1 MNNNQYSTETKPHLT
16 YRLMA
21 SGIGFLCLV
30 LLACSQTRADE
41 GSGKAPSVKRG
52 DTMKVAAVQ
61 FRSTQD
67 LESNIERHAEYMRLC
82 ARNGAR
88 VVVFPECSVTGYDKD
103 AVTESH
109 RARLKEVETR
119 LSAVAK
125 EANVYAL
132 VGMPTLGEGKLF
144 NSVVVFDPSGKILER
159 YHKIHLAGEKWATP
173 GDHMSVFPVDGLLCS
188 IIICHDERYP
198 ELVRFPVMAGA
209 RVVFYISHESGIEN
223 EHKMGPYRAQIQ
235 ARAVENSVY
244 VVHANA
250 PAEKDR
256 RGGSHG
262 QSRVAQPDGNLAGE
276 ASIFEEEVLYA
287 TLDLDKATGMLA
299 QRSMEFEAL
308 RNILEQGVAQVKHVV
323 K

>member
-1 MNNNQYSTETKPHLT
+1 MT
-16 YRLMA
+16 YRIMEWHIGFVCLILMA
-21 SGIGFLCLV
+21 STFAG
-30 LLACSQTRADE
+30 ADE
-41 GSGKAPSVKRG
+41 GVAKTPALKSGK
-52 DTMKVAAVQ
+52 TMKVAVIQ

-67 LESNIERHAEYMRLC
+67 LESNLERHTEYMRLC

-88 VVVFPECSVTGYDKD
+88 VVVFPECSITGYNKD
-103 AVTESH
+103 TVAESH
-109 RARLKEVETR
+109 RARLAEVETR
-119 LSAVAK
+119 MAAAAK
-125 EANVYAL
+125 EANAYAL
-132 VGMPTLGEGKLF
+132 VGMPTLREGKLF

-173 GDHMSVFPVDGLLCS
+173 GDHMSVFPIDGVLCS

-198 ELVRFPVMAGA
+198 ELVRLPVMAGA

-223 EHKMGPYRAQIQ
+223 ERKMDPYRAQIQ

-262 QSRVAQPDGNLAGE
+262 QSRVVQPDGNLAGE

-287 TLDLDKATGMLA
+287 TLDLDKATGTLA
-299 QRSMEFEAL
+299 QRSLEFEAL
-308 RNILEQGVAQVKHVV
+308 RGILEQGVAQVQHVGQ
-323 K
+323 